1 MSLRS
6 EQLTFRGAGGD
17 RLAARLERPAGPV
30 AAYALF
36 AHCFTCGKDIRAAA
50 VISRALAREAIG
62 VMRFD
67 FTGLGSSEGE
77 FANTTFSSNVADLVA
92 AARHV
97 ERAFGHVALLVGH
110 SLGGAAVLRAAAQ
123 LPAVTAV
130 ATVGAPFDAAHVRN
144 LLAGDVD
151 AIERDGE
158 ANVSIAGR
166 TFRIKRAFLEDL
178 NEGDAEATI
187 VGLRR
192 ALMIFHGPAD
202 AIVSVDNA
210 RRIFE
215 LARHPKS
222 FVSLDDADHL
232 LSRHAD
238 AAYVARVL
246 AAWASR
252 YVDTGARGPGRG
264 TG

>member
-1 MSLRS
+1 M
-6 EQLTFRGAGGD
+6 
-17 RLAARLERPAGPV
+17 
-30 AAYALF
+30 
-36 AHCFTCGKDIRAAA
+36 
-50 VISRALAREAIG
+50 
-62 VMRFD
+62 
-67 FTGLGSSEGE
+67 
-77 FANTTFSSNVADLVA
+77 
-92 AARHV
+92 
-97 ERAFGHVALLVGH
+97 
-110 SLGGAAVLRAAAQ
+110 
-123 LPAVTAV
+123 
-130 ATVGAPFDAAHVRN
+130 
-144 LLAGDVD
+144 
-151 AIERDGE
+151 
-158 ANVSIAGR
+158 SIAGR